1 MKEST
6 IRKRKKRVQK
16 EKVIKLMLLIDM
28 RPEIVR
34 KLEPSALPIV
44 VEIVIINPIL
54 YYKYQS

>member
-34 KLEPSALPIV
+34 KLEPRSKV
-44 VEIVIINPIL
+44 
-54 YYKYQS
+54 